1 VTRALA
7 LPKGGIV
14 QFRYGENIVDPST
27 KERICG
33 GSMAGETVVV
43 CFIHWA
49 EDHRNISVVPLRFA
63 ILTSAR
69 QVGSSIILE
78 MAVDA
83 FAAVGANPNFYDAFR
98 TASEGRAP
106 EHKEGSTEPVG
117 KFAFDVP
124 DKTFEAREADVIVG
138 FENAVKA
145 LVQYGVFRQS
155 EDDSAN
161 GLFFHV
167 VDLEVRHNWIE
178 FFPPK
183 AVKQTATPFKAT
195 SGARC
200 WLDIY
205 HYYPHGNRPKQT
217 ERKLMKVSG
226 ANDLIEF
233 MEDTELIVDSE
244 YDLKRVEFK
253 VASSSTPHWSAL
265 SVYVLGTDGKS
276 QHAKINLPL
285 RIRPSLVLLKL
296 QLAFITIGISGTAL
310 VALAT
315 SGKPIDG
322 WAIGTVLVSGLVV
335 ALAATFGFKRGI

>member
-195 SGARC
+195 SDVVLRARDGSGRTGPTLQSAAEVPRVLTLLC
-200 WLDIY
+200 EEWRDAFPATLEAPHHKKLMAVAEFHGRFLKLHPFLD
-205 HYYPHGNRPKQT
+205 GNGRAARALLMLQCLDLFESVDMTLMDRGTSYMNALKAADSANYKPLTEIISVLVPKQ
-217 ERKLMKVSG
+217 
-226 ANDLIEF
+226 A
-233 MEDTELIVDSE
+233 
-244 YDLKRVEFK
+244 
-253 VASSSTPHWSAL
+253 
-265 SVYVLGTDGKS
+265 
-276 QHAKINLPL
+276 
-285 RIRPSLVLLKL
+285 
-296 QLAFITIGISGTAL
+296 
-310 VALAT
+310 
-315 SGKPIDG
+315 
-322 WAIGTVLVSGLVV
+322 
-335 ALAATFGFKRGI
+335 